1 MIKLTHLDGLTRI
14 DSARTLLG
22 GGYYW
27 TTCYLLDDLLID
39 TGCAHTA
46 QELAG
51 ALHSQSLSAVANTH
65 THEDHIGANGL
76 LQSRHVGLR
85 IYAHPLALP
94 ILENPHLA
102 QPLHPY
108 RKLFWGWPTP
118 SAARPLFD
126 GERIQTRNFCLQ
138 AVFTPGHSPDHLC
151 FFEEQRGWLFS
162 GDLFNGSRDRALRVG
177 YDIWEIIASLKRA
190 AALPVK
196 VLYPGCARVREN
208 ARQVLQDK
216 IDYLE
221 EKGEQVLA
229 LYQKGMSVPAIAR
242 SVFGGPM
249 LVEPLTLGH
258 FSRRRLV
265 LAYLHKNQDE

>member
-1 MIKLTHLDGLTRI
+1 MIKLTRLDGLTRI
-14 DSARTLLG
+14 DSARTMLG
-22 GGYYW
+22 RGYYW

-46 QELAG
+46 PELAC
-51 ALHSQSLSAVANTH
+51 ALHSQPLATIANTH

-76 LQSRHVGLR
+76 LQSRHVDLQV
-85 IYAHPLALP
+85 YAHPLALP
-94 ILENPHLA
+94 VLENPHLA

-118 SAARPLFD
+118 CAARSVVD
-126 GERIQTRNFCLQ
+126 GERIQTKNFCLQ
-138 AVFTPGHSPDHLC
+138 VIYTPGHSQDHIC

-162 GDLFNGSRDRALRVG
+162 GDLYNGSRDRALRAG

-190 AALPVK
+190 AALPAK
-196 VLYPGCARVREN
+196 VLFPGCARVREN
-208 ARQVLQDK
+208 ALRVLQDK

-229 LYQKGMSVPAIAR
+229 LHQKGMSVPAVAR
-242 SVFGGPM
+242 TLFGGPM
-249 LVEPLTLGH
+249 LVELLTLGQ
-258 FSRRRLV
+258 FSRSRLV
-265 LAYLHKNQDE
+265 LAYLRLNADE